1 MRARVV
7 VAGLLLAAG
16 CGFAETPGWLLVG
29 RGGESVVRETVPLE
43 LAAGEQTVMRTLPRG
58 AVPGSVVLRAPA
70 GKGGA
75 RVVRQ
80 YVADAKQD
88 IPGRE
93 ATWVIDAPAAG
104 PRALELT
111 YAVQGVSWNG
121 EYTLLLSPD
130 GTSAAVQAAVHL
142 RNGDDT
148 AFQNVS
154 VVLGSPSNEKGA
166 SQAAPPGMPD
176 YMLPRGQEARGF
188 RADALTPLPGV
199 TELPAGT
206 AMLVPVVSLDAV
218 PVRTVLEA
226 DLTERGRPESEYYY
240 EPGPGRSGCTV
251 RWALELDNT
260 EANGMGAALPAGE
273 ARVYRNTPEG
283 PVLLGVARSAGTAP
297 GGVLRLVVAEEP
309 AVTVTKA
316 NATPREQMRSGA
328 PMDIS
333 IEVANG
339 LAEPREVR
347 VYDRATAKPPIGG
360 SGGILKSSD
369 LYKELEN
376 GRVEFRV
383 SVGPGEKRT
392 ITYSTPAN

>member
-29 RGGESVVRETVPLE
+29 RGGESIVRETVPLE

-58 AVPGSVVLRAPA
+58 AVPGSVVLRDPA

-80 YVADAKQD
+80 TVADAKQD

-111 YAVQGVSWNG
+111 YAVKGVSWNG

-130 GTSAAVQAAVHL
+130 GTGAVVQAAVHL

-154 VVLGSPSNEKGA
+154 VVLGSPSNERGA
-166 SQAAPPGMPD
+166 SQTAPPGMPE
-176 YMLPRGQEARGF
+176 YMLPREQEARGF
-188 RADALTPLPGV
+188 RVDALTPLSGV
-199 TELPAGT
+199 TELPAG
-206 AMLVPVVSLDAV
+206 ASVLVPFASLDAV
-218 PVRTVLEA
+218 PVRMVLEA
-226 DLTERGRPESEYYY
+226 DFTERGRPENDYYMD
-240 EPGPGRSGCTV
+240 RSTGMGGCAV

-260 EANGMGAALPAGE
+260 EANGMGAALPPGE
-273 ARVYRNTPEG
+273 ARVYRNAPEG
-283 PVLLGVARSAGTAP
+283 PVLLGTAKAPHTAP
-297 GGVLRLVVAEEP
+297 GGILRLVVAEEP

-316 NATPREQMRSGA
+316 NATSRDQMRSGV

-333 IEVANG
+333 IAVTNG

-347 VYDRATAKPPIGG
+347 VYDRATAKPPVGG

-392 ITYSTPAN
+392 VTYTTPAN